1 MKKRCLAAL
10 AALCLLLGG
19 CGIGEDTPSPVATS
33 SEEPVETASVVVLK
47 PFALPVDPA
56 GEWDPY
62 GGSRGGNLT
71 LLPLLCE
78 SLYTLDNTFELEP
91 LLSKFAVGTEGN
103 RVWIVELRRGISFSD
118 GTALDAQSVVTAVNA
133 ARGEKSLYATRL
145 SGVKRVSVD
154 DMGRVVFELTEP
166 NARFPALLDFPIA
179 RVTEDGVL
187 GTGPYVLKGDKLTA
201 RRDWWRGLE
210 LPVEEI
216 ALREVDN
223 ADALIAA
230 FNSGEV
236 SLAADDPTGAD
247 SLGYSGG
254 YQSWEY
260 PTSTMVYL
268 GFQCTRGGGKSAQFR
283 RAISMALDRGELV
296 NALAD
301 HAWSAALPVHP
312 ASERYDRELAGQ
324 FAHDDQTA
332 GELLEELGYKLGE
345 DGARYSGKRKQTLTL
360 LVNSDNAYK
369 ERLAQSVARQIQ
381 GLGIGVE
388 LRSLS
393 WEEYKKAL
401 VRGDFDLYLGEYRM
415 TGDLDPGALM
425 TPGSGL
431 YYGGFRSD
439 ELTGALAQARAS
451 GDWSEFYGLWAEQS
465 PQAVLCFKNAAV
477 LTQWGRLSGL
487 APTQGN
493 LFDHFE
499 DWQIR

>member
-1 MKKRCLAAL
+1 M
-10 AALCLLLGG
+10 
-19 CGIGEDTPSPVATS
+19 GEDAPVSSPSQ
-33 SEEPVETASVVVLK
+33 EPVESASVVVLK

-78 SLYTLDNTFELEP
+78 SLYTLDNTFEAQP
-91 LLSKFAVGTEGN
+91 LLATSATVSDDGLTWTV
-103 RVWIVELRRGISFSD
+103 RLRSGVRFSD
-118 GTALDAQSVVTAVNA
+118 GEALDAQSVRDAVNA

-145 SGVKRVSVD
+145 SGMKRVTAEGED
-154 DMGRVVFELTEP
+154 RVVIELSEP
-166 NARFPALLDFPIA
+166 NAGFLALLDFPIA

-187 GTGPYVLKGDKLTA
+187 GTGPYVLNGDKLTA
-201 RRDWWRGLE
+201 RAGWWRGLE
-210 LPVEEI
+210 LPAEEI
-216 ALREVDN
+216 GLREVSS
-223 ADALIAA
+223 ADELIAA
-230 FNSGEV
+230 FNASEV
-236 SLAADDPTGAD
+236 SVVADDPTGAD

-260 PTSTMVYL
+260 PTSTMLYL
-268 GFQCTRGGGKSAQFR
+268 GFQCTRGGGKNAQFR

-296 NALAD
+296 NALTD

-312 ASERYDRELAGQ
+312 ASQRYDRELAGQ
-324 FAHDDQTA
+324 FAHDDETA
-332 GELLEELGYKLGE
+332 GELLEELGYKLGT
-345 DGARYSGKRKQTLTL
+345 DGARYSGKRKVSLTL

-369 ERLAQSVARQIQ
+369 ERLAQSVARQIE

-415 TGDLDPGALM
+415 TGDLDPGPLI

-431 YYGGFRSD
+431 YYGGFRS
-439 ELTGALAQARAS
+439 EGLTGALAQARMS
-451 GDWSEFYGLWAEQS
+451 GDWGEFYALWAEQS

-477 LTQWGRLSGL
+477 LSQWGRVSGVQ
-487 APTQGN
+487 PTQGN